1 MFTDSLISSDIGDLK
16 KDNLV
21 GRYPSEG
28 KETKN
33 NIVDDTVEYHHVILS
48 LSQFKTLYS
57 SL

>member
-48 LSQFKTLYS
+48 LSQFKT
-57 SL
+57 